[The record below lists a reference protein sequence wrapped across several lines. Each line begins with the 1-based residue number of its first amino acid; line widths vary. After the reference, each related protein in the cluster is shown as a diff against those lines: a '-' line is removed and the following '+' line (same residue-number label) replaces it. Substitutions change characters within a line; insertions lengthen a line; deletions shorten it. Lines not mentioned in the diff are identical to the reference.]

1 MEVYVAQFIV
11 FLLLFA
17 RTTSMIVV
25 APVLGHQAVPL
36 QLKVAFGLFMAF
48 VLFPLQ
54 SSMAAVVDIKLVGI
68 IVLLLEE
75 VIVGLMIGF
84 SAGLI
89 FAGIRYA
96 GELIGFDMGFTMA
109 SIFDPELNTST
120 PVIGEML
127 YTLTALLFILLNGH
141 HFVLQALVLSYGS
154 VPIGQLVM
162 NPIATAKLVG
172 MVGMIFVVAVKF
184 AAPVIVALFLTN
196 TALAILTRLL
206 PQMNIFGVAFP
217 LKIGVGIV
225 VLSTSIPIMVYV
237 FKKLLTT
244 FENNLLELV
253 KVL

>member
-1 MEVYVAQFIV
+1 
-11 FLLLFA
+11 
-17 RTTSMIVV
+17 
-25 APVLGHQAVPL
+25 
-36 QLKVAFGLFMAF
+36 
-48 VLFPLQ
+48 
-54 SSMAAVVDIKLVGI
+54 
-68 IVLLLEE
+68 
-75 VIVGLMIGF
+75 
-84 SAGLI
+84 
-89 FAGIRYA
+89 
-96 GELIGFDMGFTMA
+96 
-109 SIFDPELNTST
+109 
-120 PVIGEML
+120 
-127 YTLTALLFILLNGH
+127 
-141 HFVLQALVLSYGS
+141 
-154 VPIGQLVM
+154 M

-237 FKKLLTT
+237 FKKLLTI